1 MATTYSNGSAQ
12 DLLTSRSGNNLFTYC
27 KILLEFLLQLQLFL
41 RI

>member
-1 MATTYSNGSAQ
+1 MVTTYNNGGAQ
-12 DLLTSRSGNNLFTYC
+12 DSLTSRSGNNVFTHC